1 MYVLGTQKKRLNE
14 SVLFEHS
21 KHMFSFEH
29 SKHMFKLINKKI
41 ITIFMQKNVLIWIY
55 VYLLQESCTLEL
67 HQSFGQ
73 DFSTIA
79 ACQLTFKE
87 IFDKAHGRIHGTAS
101 LTGVHS
107 SGSGIGF
114 GSLEYWV
121 RLRVPM
127 DQALRLYKVC

>member
-1 MYVLGTQKKRLNE
+1 MCAY
-14 SVLFEHS
+14 
-21 KHMFSFEH
+21 
-29 SKHMFKLINKKI
+29 
-41 ITIFMQKNVLIWIY
+41 
-55 VYLLQESCTLEL
+55 LQESCTLEL

-127 DQALRLYKVC
+127 DQALRLYKVCSDFNACLAAATYRLLITFANNLDPDKDRQNVGPDLDPNCLTL

>member
-1 MYVLGTQKKRLNE
+1 MCLSG
-14 SVLFEHS
+14 S
-21 KHMFSFEH
+21 MC
-29 SKHMFKLINKKI
+29 
-41 ITIFMQKNVLIWIY
+41 IY
-55 VYLLQESCTLEL
+55 LQESCTLEL

-127 DQALRLYKVC
+127 DQALRLYKVCSDFNSFLASGGFCHLLIAFANSLDPDQDQQNVGPDLGPNCLTL